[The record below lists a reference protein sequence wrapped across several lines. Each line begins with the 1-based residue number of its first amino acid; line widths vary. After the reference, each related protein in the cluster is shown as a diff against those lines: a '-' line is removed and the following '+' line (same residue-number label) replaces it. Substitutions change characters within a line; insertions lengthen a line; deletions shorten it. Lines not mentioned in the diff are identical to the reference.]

1 MARSTVLD
9 SQTYDDSARL
19 PPSNPVT
26 LATLS
31 TVPALGSASISLD
44 PGVTASLIGSAASQA
59 AAAYPSVA
67 SSGLGVITDTSGNVN
82 AGIGIL
88 GKTPQQLEAAGILKP
103 GSASLV
109 TGLVQQGMNVQ
120 SAMTNNLFT
129 GAPGAENLQAYINN
143 VPAQAACQIVN
154 LQQAQT
160 AMTMVGA
167 IRGNE
172 SSTAISGIINSAS
185 QVGIK
190 ATVEFLQNNIPDL
203 PSLGTPDGISG
214 AVGTMITSSMRPVL

>member
-1 MARSTVLD
+1 MARSKLLD

-19 PPSNPVT
+19 PPNNPVT
-26 LATLS
+26 PATLS
-31 TVPALGSASISLD
+31 TVPALGSASISLN

-67 SSGLGVITDTSGNVN
+67 STGLGVITDASGNIN

-103 GSASLV
+103 GAASLV

-172 SSTAISGIINSAS
+172 ASTAISGIINSAS

-190 ATVEFLQNNIPDL
+190 ATVEFLQSNTPTNL
-203 PSLGTPDGISG
+203 PNLGTPPGVSG
-214 AVGTMITSSMRPVL
+214 AFGSIATSMRPAL